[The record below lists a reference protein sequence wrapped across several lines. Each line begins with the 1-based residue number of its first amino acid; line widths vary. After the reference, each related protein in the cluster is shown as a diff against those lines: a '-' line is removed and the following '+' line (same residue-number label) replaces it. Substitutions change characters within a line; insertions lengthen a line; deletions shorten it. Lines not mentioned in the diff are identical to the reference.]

1 MEMRYLIELSDPQ
14 MTQMDADICE
24 YLRHLRIRSEC
35 RRESA

>member
-1 MEMRYLIELSDPQ
+1 MEVSSLIEFLDPQ